1 MYNYLYPV
9 EPLSECVAEMIGIQN
24 ESNAYNTSIVDR
36 FGFVAVQGG
45 GEVAMEHGVHALAV

>member
-9 EPLSECVAEMIGIQN
+9 EPLSEYVVGMIGIQK
-24 ESNAYNTSIVDR
+24 ESNIYNTIVVDR

-45 GEVAMEHGVHALAV
+45 GEVAWNIECMP

>member
-9 EPLSECVAEMIGIQN
+9 EPLAEYVAEMIGIQN
-24 ESNAYNTSIVDR
+24 ESNDTSIVDR

-45 GEVAMEHGVHALAV
+45 GEVAIEHGVHALAV